1 MHMKISRG
9 MVHIYTGDGKGKTT
23 VALGL
28 ALRALGWG
36 LKVMM
41 VQFIKGYGEIGEIK
55 FAEKYPEDF
64 AIRQFAIDL
73 KRNIDEQ
80 KVLERKKEAEEAMA
94 FAEEVVNSAKFDV
107 VILDELAIAVHFG
120 LIDVERV
127 LILIR
132 NKPESVELV
141 ITGRNAPEKLL
152 EAADYVTEMR
162 LTKHPYERGVQA
174 RPGVDY

>member
-1 MHMKISRG
+1 MKINRG

-41 VQFIKGYGEIGEIK
+41 VQFIKGYDEIGEIK

-73 KRNIDEQ
+73 KRDIDEQ
-80 KVLERKKEAEEAMA
+80 KVLERKKEVEEAMA

-120 LIDVERV
+120 LIDVKRV
-127 LILIR
+127 LRLIR

-141 ITGRNAPEKLL
+141 ITGRNAPPQLL
-152 EAADYVTEMR
+152 DAADYVTEMH
-162 LTKHPYERGVQA
+162 LAKHPYERGVQA